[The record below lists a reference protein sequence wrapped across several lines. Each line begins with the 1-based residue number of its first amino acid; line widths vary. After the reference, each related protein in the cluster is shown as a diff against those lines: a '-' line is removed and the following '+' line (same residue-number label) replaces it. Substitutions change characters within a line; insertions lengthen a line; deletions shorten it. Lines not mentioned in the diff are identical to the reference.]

1 MNLTEAAAPRRTS
14 LSKTV
19 EQGALLLMT
28 TIGVL
33 IVILALLILF
43 HQNAN
48 ATKGYLLRTLERDR
62 TQLLRDE
69 EMLNLELAK
78 EQSLEK
84 IEHSEK
90 VQVMVEPKKIQYAR

>member
-1 MNLTEAAAPRRTS
+1 MSETTLNKRIS

-19 EQGALLLMT
+19 DQGTFLLMT
-28 TIGVL
+28 TIGIL

-48 ATKGYLLRTLERDR
+48 ATKGYLLRNLEKDR
-62 TQLLRDE
+62 TNLLRDE
-69 EMLNLELAK
+69 ETLNLDLAK

-84 IEHSEK
+84 IESSEYVK
-90 VQVMVEPKKIQYAR
+90 QMIAPKAIQYAK